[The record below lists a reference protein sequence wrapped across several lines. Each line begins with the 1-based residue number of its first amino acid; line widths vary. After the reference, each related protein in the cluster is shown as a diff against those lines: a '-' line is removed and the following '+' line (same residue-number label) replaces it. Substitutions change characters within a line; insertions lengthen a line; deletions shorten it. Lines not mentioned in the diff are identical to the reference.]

1 MDNLGFLFIAVIL
14 LIQLYKVARPILPKL
29 GVSEG
34 FLSTMDKAMGFVYD
48 VVPGIYRVVE
58 ALASKGKIKPEAKWV
73 EFLKLLDEQARQ
85 EGVTLSSAERARAE
99 LLVKDLAARDHQPG
113 TINGSVASIVPANP
127 IQAPAPAAVSQ

>member
-113 TINGSVASIVPANP
+113 RSW
-127 IQAPAPAAVSQ
+127 